1 MQQGFRTARDK
12 RRLMAEINVVPY
24 IDVTLVLLIIFMVT
38 APIVQQAVTV
48 ELPQAPEVKESADS
62 VKPVTPFVITITK
75 DGQYKTSEAPEVV
88 LTQSEVGDLVAEV
101 VARAQIDERL
111 PVYLQGDREAP
122 YGRVV
127 HLFVVLKNNGVPNV
141 SLITQPEERQ

>member
-62 VKPVTPFVITITK
+62 IKPITPFVITITK

-88 LTQSEVGDLVAEV
+88 LTQTEVGDLVAEV
-101 VARAQIDERL
+101 VARTQIDERL

>member
-48 ELPQAPEVKESADS
+48 ELPQAPEVKESSDS
-62 VKPVTPFVITITK
+62 VKPVTPFVITVTK

>member
-48 ELPQAPEVKESADS
+48 ELPQAPEVKSSAES
-62 VKPVTPFVITITK
+62 VQPVTPFVITITK

-101 VARAQIDERL
+101 VARAQIDQAL
-111 PVYLQGDREAP
+111 PVYLQGDRDAP